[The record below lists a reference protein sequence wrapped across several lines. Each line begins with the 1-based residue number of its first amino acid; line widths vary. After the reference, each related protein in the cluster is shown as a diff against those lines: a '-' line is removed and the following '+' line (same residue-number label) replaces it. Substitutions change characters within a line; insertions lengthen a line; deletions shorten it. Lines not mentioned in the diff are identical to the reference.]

1 VQQQVRSVAMNDSQP
16 DRTKPSANTRT
27 EEAVEAEVEA
37 DAGDDPS
44 EAEERAADS
53 NPPNGPEVGEHY
65 QEMVERGAN
74 QRGEG
79 RVP

>member
-1 VQQQVRSVAMNDSQP
+1 MSDDSTARTRP
-16 DRTKPSANTRT
+16 DASTRA
-27 EEAVEAEVEA
+27 EEAAEAEVGTV
-37 DAGDDPS
+37 AGRGPT

-53 NPPNGPEVGEHY
+53 NRPLDPDVAEHY
-65 QEMVERGAN
+65 DEMVERGAN

>member
-1 VQQQVRSVAMNDSQP
+1 MAEEGAARTRP
-16 DRTKPSANTRT
+16 DADTRAAEA
-27 EEAVEAEVEA
+27 EEAAVVA
-37 DAGDDPS
+37 DAGREPT

-53 NPPNGPEVGEHY
+53 NPPLEPEVAEHY
-65 QEMVERGAN
+65 EEMVERGAN